1 MQKERVEVQS
11 LNICSLPRQNLA
23 HFLTAAM
30 QFFYA
35 FISALTATF
44 FRSSIKY
51 FFENLKYYSNILC
64 KLVFLYYSNF
74 IGSEFLISKILKK
87 AYKKLN
93 RRIMHFNEDASVLN
107 INLLDGRTSRIIFN

>member
-11 LNICSLPRQNLA
+11 LNICSLPGQNLA
-23 HFLTAAM
+23 HFLTAM